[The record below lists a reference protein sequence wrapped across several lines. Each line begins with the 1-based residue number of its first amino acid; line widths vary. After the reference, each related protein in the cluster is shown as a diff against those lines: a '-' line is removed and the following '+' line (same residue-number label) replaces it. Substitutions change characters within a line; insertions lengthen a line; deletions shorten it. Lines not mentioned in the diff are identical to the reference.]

1 MIPVIPVTGS
11 VEELLAEPPPWLAAQ
26 LAKARAAP
34 ERFRKSLRQAVAS
47 HLGREIDSE
56 IEAGVEAALL

>member
-1 MIPVIPVTGS
+1 L
-11 VEELLAEPPPWLAAQ
+11 E
-26 LAKARAAP
+26 KARAAP
-34 ERFRKSLRQAVAS
+34 ERYRKSLRQAVAS

>member
-1 MIPVIPVTGS
+1 
-11 VEELLAEPPPWLAAQ
+11 VEELLSEPPPWLATQ
-26 LAKARAAP
+26 LEMARAEP

-56 IEAGVEAALL
+56 IEAGVEALL